1 MAAYGTPDVAIAGEL
16 YGMKADVDSAIAQ
29 EDIAFGSPVFGP
41 VGVENKAYG
50 PHKDKATETLD
61 ADLVASNVLTT
72 TINGTAVA
80 STYATSHAAT
90 MTAHIAAINGR
101 HKQILECIIAE
112 AASFYVKDAFGN
124 TPLDYLELL
133 HHDNHEYEY
142 FIKIRQ
148 QLET

>member
-1 MAAYGTPDVAIAGEL
+1 MAMINKYNINLVIHHKLGWTIGHAVAVSGDWKQVEQLKTLGLNADKGDKFGWTPRQLSEEIHGVDIFNGDQCEYKPVPDV
-16 YGMKADVDSAIAQ
+16 K
-29 EDIAFGSPVFGP
+29 
-41 VGVENKAYG
+41 N
-50 PHKDKATETLD
+50 
-61 ADLVASNVLTT
+61 N
-72 TINGTAVA
+72 NWN
-80 STYATSHAAT
+80 
-90 MTAHIAAINGR
+90 MTNAHIAAINGR